1 MHNNWW
7 FTERYAVNL
16 KQHLGGDCVL
26 DPYRHYPE
34 SWKSF
39 TLEQCAAM
47 EREVISRT
55 SQIESE
61 RKEAQ
66 KIKTNASY
74 FGLIPVVCLVSVFTD
89 GFDTILW
96 YEKPIFLAFVF
107 IVLMFAYTMGLEY
120 YITANKKLPSK
131 VMGTVQVVAAFAVC
145 YIAATLIY
153 GYLN

>member
-1 MHNNWW
+1 
-7 FTERYAVNL
+7 
-16 KQHLGGDCVL
+16 
-26 DPYRHYPE
+26 
-34 SWKSF
+34 
-39 TLEQCAAM
+39 M
-47 EREVISRT
+47 EREVTLRT

-89 GFDTILW
+89 GFDAVLW
-96 YEKPIFLAFVF
+96 YEKLLFLAFAF
-107 IVLMFAYTMGLEY
+107 IVLVFAYTMGLEY

-131 VMGTVQVVAAFAVC
+131 AMGIVQVVAAFAVC
-145 YIAATLIY
+145 YIAATIIN